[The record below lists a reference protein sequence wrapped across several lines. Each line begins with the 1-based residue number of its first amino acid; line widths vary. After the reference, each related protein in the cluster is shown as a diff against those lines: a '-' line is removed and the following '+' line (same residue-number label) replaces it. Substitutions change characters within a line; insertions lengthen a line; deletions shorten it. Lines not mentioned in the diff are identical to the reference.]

1 MHTKKKRKEE
11 KKKTE
16 EFESSGTLGM
26 GIQKVG
32 NFLIFAAHPFA
43 KHNYL
48 EGTRYLG
55 SPASP
60 SHTAKTGC

>member
-1 MHTKKKRKEE
+1 MHTKKKGKKR

-43 KHNYL
+43 KHKYL
-48 EGTRYLG
+48 EGTR
-55 SPASP
+55 
-60 SHTAKTGC
+60 